1 MPTPLDD
8 LIARV
13 RLDTSELQAGVGR
26 SAAIGGAIGA
36 VLGGAINTALSGAM
50 SVVKSTL
57 GAGLD
62 RALNI
67 EDAQAKLTG
76 LGHSAE
82 SVSTIMNDA
91 LAAVK
96 GTAFGM
102 GDAAAVAASTVAAG
116 VKPGTDLQRT
126 LKLIGDTATITGGSM
141 GELGSVFN
149 KVAASNKV
157 QMDSVNQLQDRG
169 FPILQMLATHLG
181 VTAEEASKM
190 ASSGKIDFETF
201 QAAIEGSLGAAGS
214 AAQASGNTVRGALAN
229 MQAALGRAGANLFT
243 PLLGSMSSSLGGITS
258 LIDTYVAPIGT
269 KIGEGLAAAIPRAQ
283 AGLAG
288 LRAIFT
294 GGGYTVDLRTAF
306 GLEEDS
312 GVVDFLLSLRDT
324 ISEVMQDVR
333 DSLGGIDLGGI
344 FDTLGASL
352 SGVLPGIVA
361 GFAPIGEAVLGLVP
375 ALSQLVP
382 SILQVVSAFNPV
394 SLIVQS
400 IVPVLPQ
407 LSAAFGTMVGG
418 ILTAITPL
426 IPVLTQIATMVAGQL
441 GQAFATIAPIL
452 AQVATT
458 FGGVLAQAIT
468 SIAPIIA
475 QVGQVVASI
484 LPSLVTLAGTVL
496 TALADAFTSILPA
509 LLPLVD
515 VLGGV
520 LLTIVQALAPI
531 ITQLAGILAQLL
543 PPIIGL
549 VAPIVEL
556 VATAL
561 TPLITIFGDL
571 IGAILPPLLDLL
583 MAVITPVAQLAGTL
597 ASALAPV
604 LDLVA
609 GIISGALAPILS
621 TLIGWLS
628 NVITWVLKLAG
639 PVLGGLTNVLSTV
652 IGWIANVIGSIASW
666 LSSIGGVSGAIDA
679 MKNAVSNG
687 VSNVVTFFRELPGK
701 ILSAIGDLGAKMLN
715 VGKDIVQGMIDG
727 VSSMANKAVEKVK
740 NLGSDLMGGI
750 KGILGIASPSK
761 EFRKIGAWTAEG
773 LALGIEG
780 QTRAVASAARGMA
793 DAVNVPMP
801 DLGVGYGVNGAAR
814 GAGNGYGAG
823 GGGAPVAVGVRVYL
837 GDREVTDIVRTEV
850 FDMLDAEASAIVTG
864 VTNA

>member
-8 LIARV
+8 LVARV

-36 VLGGAINTALSGAM
+36 VLGGAINTALTGAM
-50 SVVKSTL
+50 NVVKSTL

-76 LGHSAE
+76 LGHSAD
-82 SVSTIMNDA
+82 SVATIMDDA
-91 LAAVK
+91 LASVR

-102 GDAAAVAASTVAAG
+102 GDAAAVAASAVASG
-116 VKPGTDLQRT
+116 VKPGQDLQRT
-126 LKLIGDTATITGGSM
+126 LKLVGDTATITGGSM
-141 GELGSVFN
+141 GELGSIFN
-149 KVAASNKV
+149 KVAASNKL

-181 VTAEEASKM
+181 VTAEEASAM
-190 ASSGKIDFETF
+190 ASSGKVDFETF

-229 MQAALGRAGANLFT
+229 MQAALGRAGANIFT
-243 PLLGSMSSSLGGITS
+243 PLLGAMGDSLGGITS
-258 LIDTYVAPIGT
+258 LIDTYVAPVGT

-324 ISEVMQDVR
+324 ISEVMQNVR

-344 FDTLGASL
+344 FDTLGSSL
-352 SGVLPGIVA
+352 SSVLPGIVA

-407 LSAAFGTMVGG
+407 LAEAFGTMVGG
-418 ILTAITPL
+418 ILSAVTPL

-468 SIAPIIA
+468 SIAPIIG

-549 VAPIVEL
+549 IAPIVEL
-556 VATAL
+556 VASAL

-583 MAVITPVAQLAGTL
+583 MAVIAPVAELAGQL
-597 ASALAPV
+597 ASALAPI
-604 LDLVA
+604 LTGVA
-609 GIISGALAPILS
+609 NIIGNVLAPILS
-621 TLIGWLS
+621 TLIGWIS
-628 NVITWVLKLAG
+628 NAIGWVLRLAG
-639 PVLGGLTNVLSTV
+639 PVLGGLTGGLSKV
-652 IGWIANVIGSIASW
+652 IGWISNVIASIGRWLGS
-666 LSSIGGVSGAIDA
+666 LGGVSGAIDR
-679 MKNAVSNG
+679 MRNAVSAG
-687 VSNVVTFFRELPGK
+687 VERVVGFFRELPNKVVTAVAG
-701 ILSAIGDLGAKMLN
+701 LAARMLT
-715 VGKDIVQGMIDG
+715 VGKNIVQGLIDG
-727 VSSMANKAVEKVK
+727 VSSMAKRAVDKVK
-740 NLGSDLMGGI
+740 NLGNDLLGGI
-750 KGILGIASPSK
+750 QNILGIASPSK
-761 EFRKIGAWTAEG
+761 EFRKIGRWTAEG
-773 LALGIEG
+773 LALGIED
-780 QTRAVASAARGMA
+780 QTRAVERAALDMA
-793 DAVNVPMP
+793 QAVNVPMP
-801 DLGVGYGVNGAAR
+801 DLAPGVNVNGA
-814 GAGNGYGAG
+814 GVAGNGYGASS
-823 GGGAPVAVGVRVYL
+823 ARPAVGVRVFI
-837 GDREVTDIVRTEV
+837 GDRELTGIVRTEV
-850 FDMLDAEASAIVTG
+850 YDMLDAEASAIVTG
-864 VTNA
+864 VTSA